1 MRCES
6 TVYLNKIF
14 SDSKIKSC
22 PLLTDVTIDSTDFTQ
37 SLTFFDDCCDN
48 RCCCSPVSDA
58 EAALTYTVD
67 CVQVSVTNIE
77 IPEASA
83 LAPANVSVNGI
94 DVDSLTLAG
103 NIYSAGTADL
113 MNQVSNQM
121 CMCKGLDT
129 AGYFLITGAG
139 PWNVALVITV
149 YGVAEGCGTS
159 KRFKLVF
166 TSRPGTTI
174 SVPGTSTFAIS
185 RLCLP
190 CTTMGISPVINF
202 SFGGMASI
210 LSPVITAPVA
220 ATPCALTL
228 TGSLVLE
235 PTANVYVTR
244 QTLFKT
250 NADLVYTPCDDLIP
264 VPKPP
269 CSPCCKED
277 CHIHIGEQSECNNG
291 CGSHTSYENSVSSCS
306 DYDRF
311 GCGCANSGSNG
322 CGCGSSSG
330 RCDCGCANSGSNG
343 CGCGSDERWV
353 SDGGY
358 GCGSGDN
365 CRCDSSHNSGC
376 SNESVDDSRFE
387 HSSNHHSYKDR
398 TYQFNG
404 CNGCSF

>member
-14 SDSKIKSC
+14 SDSRVKSC
-22 PLLTDVTIDSTDFTQ
+22 PLLTDVTIDSTDFIQ
-37 SLTFFDDCCDN
+37 RLTFFDDCCES
-48 RCCCSPVSDA
+48 RCCCTPATDA
-58 EAALTYTVD
+58 DAALTYTVD
-67 CVQVSVTNIE
+67 CVQVSVTDID
-77 IPEASA
+77 IPDASA
-83 LAPANVSVNGI
+83 LTPASVSVNGI
-94 DVDSLTLAG
+94 DVDSLTLMG
-103 NIYSAGTADL
+103 NIYSAGTAEL

-139 PWNVALVITV
+139 PWDVALTITV
-149 YGVAEGCGTS
+149 YGIAEGCGTS
-159 KRFKLVF
+159 RRFKLVY

-174 SVPGTSTFAIS
+174 AVPGTSTFAVS

-202 SFGGMASI
+202 TFGGKASL
-210 LSPVITAPVA
+210 LSPVITAPTA

-235 PTANVYVTR
+235 PTAHVYVTR

-250 NADLVYTPCDDLIP
+250 NADLVYTPCDNLIP

-277 CHIHIGEQSECNNG
+277 CHIHIGEQFDG
-291 CGSHTSYENSVSSCS
+291 
-306 DYDRF
+306 DYDYDCDS
-311 GCGCANSGSNG
+311 GDSCGCSSGSNCGSSGGCG
-322 CGCGSSSG
+322 CGCGSS
-330 RCDCGCANSGSNG
+330 DNCGGNTG
-343 CGCGSDERWV
+343 CGCGS
-353 SDGGY
+353 SDNCGCEHEY
-358 GCGSGDN
+358 LDDCQCNPGCG
-365 CRCDSSHNSGC
+365 CDSEHNSAC
-376 SNESVDDSRFE
+376 TNDSVDDSRSE
-387 HSSNHHSYKDR
+387 HSSNRRSYTGR